1 MGRKA
6 NAQTDRATVQNLT
19 DIINIG
25 KSIADDLH
33 RIEVHGAQQLIGN
46 DPWEIYTKVCRHDGF
61 MHDPCLLDVF
71 ISAIDYMNGG
81 APKKWWKFTA
91 QRKKIYGDQL
101 HAMKTQFPINV

>member
-25 KSIADDLH
+25 KSIADDLR
-33 RIEVHGAQQLIGN
+33 RIGVHDAQQLIGR
-46 DPWEIYTKVCRHDGF
+46 DPWEIYRKICHHDGVL
-61 MHDPCLLDVF
+61 HDSCLVDVLM
-71 ISAIDYMNGG
+71 SAVDYINSG

-91 QRKKIYGDQL
+91 QR
-101 HAMKTQFPINV
+101 